1 MNPVDR
7 KYNVSD
13 SSMLEHNKTML
24 QHFTDEQAA
33 FSAFDADFANPFETD
48 WETAIS
54 TAEAHATDET
64 ILDQLQ
70 QLTNDV
76 EDAMEA
82 ARNKFQQSKYFIEK
96 AFPDKPAVQNEFGF
110 DNYKPQRKSQTGMIQ
125 FMHTFFATATK
136 YTAELASVGYD
147 AAAVAEIESLLVDLD
162 KANNKQEKFKGTR
175 LVLTED
181 RKKDMNKAWDT
192 MVRVSKA
199 GKTIF
204 VNDPAKYQL
213 FLLPA
218 SSETGED
225 ISISGT
231 VTAADTTPLEG
242 AEVSIAALSITV
254 TTDSNGNYAMGQ
266 VPDGTYTLD
275 FSAVGYQPQSVA
287 DVVVEEGTTTDMDV
301 TLTPTL

>member
-1 MNPVDR
+1 
-7 KYNVSD
+7 
-13 SSMLEHNKTML
+13 
-24 QHFTDEQAA
+24 
-33 FSAFDADFANPFETD
+33 
-48 WETAIS
+48 
-54 TAEAHATDET
+54 
-64 ILDQLQ
+64 
-70 QLTNDV
+70 
-76 EDAMEA
+76 
-82 ARNKFQQSKYFIEK
+82 
-96 AFPDKPAVQNEFGF
+96 
-110 DNYKPQRKSQTGMIQ
+110 MIQ

-136 YTAELASVGYD
+136 YAADLAAAGYD
-147 AAAVAEIESLLVDLD
+147 AAAVAEIENLKDVLD
-162 KANNKQEKFKGTR
+162 RANNDQEKFKGTR

-231 VTAADTTPLEG
+231 VTAEDTTPIVG
-242 AEVSIAALSITV
+242 AEVSITALSISV

-275 FSAVGYQPQSVA
+275 FTATGYQPQSIA
-287 DVVVEEGTTTDMDV
+287 DVAVEEGTTTDVDAVMV
-301 TLTPTL
+301 TVT